1 MDTIR
6 KSFGDELQEIKQD
19 ILKMGSVV
27 EEMLVGSVRALQLR
41 DEIVADEVIAKDD
54 LVDGYNV
61 VIEQRCLRLLALQQP
76 MARDLRTIAAGLY
89 IIKDVERMG
98 DYALDIAK
106 AARKLSVIDP
116 ISDASV
122 ACSRRNLPDASVAC
136 SRRNLVKIPKM
147 ARIVQTMLHES
158 LQAFV
163 NPNMDMISDVARK
176 DDEVDLLYRQV
187 RDELIELIQKNPS
200 TAQPAVELILV
211 ARYLERI
218 ADHITNVGERIAY
231 METGEIKELH

>member
-1 MDTIR
+1 METIR
-6 KSFGDELQEIKQD
+6 KSFEDELNEMKQD
-19 ILKMGSVV
+19 ILRMGAAV
-27 EEMLVGSVRALQLR
+27 EEMLVGSITALRLR
-41 DEIVADEVIAKDD
+41 DEMLADETIAKDD

-106 AARKLSVIDP
+106 AAKKLAAEDP
-116 ISDASV
+116 I
-122 ACSRRNLPDASVAC
+122 RE
-136 SRRNLVKIPKM
+136 LVVIPRM
-147 ARIVQTMLHES
+147 GEIVQGMLHES
-158 LQAFV
+158 LHAYV
-163 NPNMDMISDVARK
+163 NQNVEAVSKVARE
-176 DDEVDLLYRQV
+176 DDEVDALYRRV
-187 RDELIELIQKNPS
+187 RDDLIALIQERP
-200 TAQPAVELILV
+200 AAAVAAVELILV

>member
-1 MDTIR
+1 MYTIR
-6 KSFGDELQEIKQD
+6 KSFSDELQEMKQD

-41 DEIVADEVIAKDD
+41 DEILADEVIAKDD

-106 AARKLSVIDP
+106 AAKKLSGIDP
-116 ISDASV
+116 VKD
-122 ACSRRNLPDASVAC
+122 
-136 SRRNLVKIPKM
+136 LVKIPKM
-147 ARIVQTMLHES
+147 AQIVQCMLHDS
-158 LQAFV
+158 LLAYV
-163 NPNMDMISDVARK
+163 NQSVEEISEVARK
-176 DDEVDLLYRQV
+176 DDEVDMLYRQV
-187 RDELIELIQKNPS
+187 RDEMIGLIQERPMI
-200 TAQPAVELILV
+200 AQPAVELILV

>member
-1 MDTIR
+1 METIR
-6 KSFGDELQEIKQD
+6 KSFEDELQEMKQD

-27 EEMLVGSVRALQLR
+27 EEMLIGSVRALQLSDEMLA
-41 DEIVADEVIAKDD
+41 DEIIAKDD

-76 MARDLRTIAAGLY
+76 MARDLRTIASALY

-106 AARKLSVIDP
+106 AARKLANVEPVSQ
-116 ISDASV
+116 
-122 ACSRRNLPDASVAC
+122 LE
-136 SRRNLVKIPKM
+136 KIPKM
-147 ARIVQTMLHES
+147 AKTVQGMLHDS
-158 LQAFV
+158 LHAFV
-163 NPNMDMISDVARK
+163 NHNMAVIAEVTQK
-176 DDEVDLLYRQV
+176 DDEVDVAYREV
-187 RDELIELIQKNPS
+187 RDKFVGLIQQKPEI
-200 TAQPAVELILV
+200 ALPAVELILV

>member
-1 MDTIR
+1 METIR
-6 KSFGDELQEIKQD
+6 KSFGDELHEMKQD

-41 DEIVADEVIAKDD
+41 DEILADEVIAKDD

-106 AARKLSVIDP
+106 AARKLAGTDP
-116 ISDASV
+116 IT
-122 ACSRRNLPDASVAC
+122 
-136 SRRNLVKIPKM
+136 NLVKIPKM
-147 ARIVQTMLHES
+147 AQIVQGMLHDS
-158 LQAFV
+158 LHAYV
-163 NPNMDMISDVARK
+163 NRSMDVIAEVARK
-176 DDEVDLLYRQV
+176 DDEVDMLYRQV
-187 RDELIELIQKNPS
+187 RDEMIILIQEKPE

>member
-1 MDTIR
+1 METIR
-6 KSFGDELQEIKQD
+6 KSFADELREMKQD

-27 EEMLVGSVRALQLR
+27 DEMLTGSIRALQLR
-41 DEIVADEVIAKDD
+41 DEMLADETIAKDD

-106 AARKLSVIDP
+106 AAKKLAETEP
-116 ISDASV
+116 IKE
-122 ACSRRNLPDASVAC
+122 
-136 SRRNLVKIPKM
+136 LVDIPKM
-147 ARIVQTMLHES
+147 AEIVQEMLHDALHAYVDQNVEAVSKVANEDFQVDS
-158 LQAFV
+158 LY
-163 NPNMDMISDVARK
+163 K
-176 DDEVDLLYRQV
+176 QV
-187 RDELIELIQKNPS
+187 RDELIGLIQEKPEI
-200 TAQPAVELILV
+200 APAAVELILV
-211 ARYLERI
+211 ARYLERV
-218 ADHITNVGERIAY
+218 ADHVTNVGERIAY

>member
-1 MDTIR
+1 METIR
-6 KSFGDELQEIKQD
+6 KSFGDELQEMKQD

-27 EEMLVGSVRALQLR
+27 EEMLIGSVRALQQR
-41 DEIVADEVIAKDD
+41 DEILADEIIAKDD

-106 AARKLSVIDP
+106 AAKKLSNIEPVK
-116 ISDASV
+116 
-122 ACSRRNLPDASVAC
+122 
-136 SRRNLVKIPKM
+136 NLVKIPKI
-147 ARIVQTMLHES
+147 AQIVQGMLHES
-158 LQAFV
+158 LHAYV
-163 NPNMDMISDVARK
+163 NQSMTEISDVARK

-187 RDELIELIQKNPS
+187 RDEMISLIQQKPE

-218 ADHITNVGERIAY
+218 ADHVINVGERIAY

>member
-1 MDTIR
+1 MDTGHTR
-6 KSFGDELQEIKQD
+6 RNFDEELQEMKQD

-27 EEMLVGSVRALQLR
+27 EDMLSGSVKALRERNTALAEEIIAR
-41 DEIVADEVIAKDD
+41 DDIVDE
-54 LVDGYNV
+54 YNLT
-61 VIEQRCLRLLALQQP
+61 IEQRCLDLLALQQP

-106 AARKLSVIDP
+106 AAKKLAPMEP
-116 ISDASV
+116 IT
-122 ACSRRNLPDASVAC
+122 P
-136 SRRNLVKIPKM
+136 LVKIPRM
-147 ARIVQTMLHES
+147 AQIVQNMLHGS
-158 LQAFV
+158 LQGFV
-163 NPNMDMISDVARK
+163 NRNVDTLSEVARE
-176 DDEVDLLYRQV
+176 DDEVDALYREV
-187 RDELIELIQKNPS
+187 RDTMIAMIEEKPEVALR
-200 TAQPAVELILV
+200 AVELILV

>member
-6 KSFGDELQEIKQD
+6 KSFADELQEMKQD

-41 DEIVADEVIAKDD
+41 DEMLADEIIAKDD
-54 LVDGYNV
+54 LVDGYNL

-106 AARKLSVIDP
+106 AARKLVGIDP
-116 ISDASV
+116 IKD
-122 ACSRRNLPDASVAC
+122 
-136 SRRNLVKIPKM
+136 LVKIPKM
-147 ARIVQTMLHES
+147 AQIVQGMLHDS
-158 LQAFV
+158 LYAFV
-163 NPNMDMISDVARK
+163 DHNVEVISEVARK
-176 DDEVDLLYRQV
+176 DDEVDALYRQV
-187 RDELIELIQKNPS
+187 RDELISLIQEKPAI
-200 TAQPAVELILV
+200 TQPAVELILV

-231 METGEIKELH
+231 METGEVKELH

>member
-1 MDTIR
+1 MDTTR
-6 KSFGDELQEIKQD
+6 KSFDEELQEMKQD

-41 DEIVADEVIAKDD
+41 DEMLADEIIVKDD

-61 VIEQRCLRLLALQQP
+61 VIEQRCLLLLALQQP

-106 AARKLSVIDP
+106 AAKKLVGIDP
-116 ISDASV
+116 IIDI
-122 ACSRRNLPDASVAC
+122 
-136 SRRNLVKIPKM
+136 VKIPQM
-147 ARIVQTMLHES
+147 AQIVQGMLHES
-158 LQAFV
+158 LHAFV
-163 NPNMDMISDVARK
+163 DHNIDVISDVARK
-176 DDEVDLLYRQV
+176 DDEVDALYRQV
-187 RDELIELIQKNPS
+187 RDEMISLVQDKPE
-200 TAQPAVELILV
+200 TAQMAVELTLV

>member
-1 MDTIR
+1 MEIIR
-6 KSFGDELQEIKQD
+6 KSFADELNEMKQD

-41 DEIVADEVIAKDD
+41 DEMLADETIAKDD

-106 AARKLSVIDP
+106 AAKKLAGTDP
-116 ISDASV
+116 IKD
-122 ACSRRNLPDASVAC
+122 LID
-136 SRRNLVKIPKM
+136 IPKM
-147 ARIVQTMLHES
+147 GQIVQGMLHDS
-158 LQAFV
+158 LHAYVNQNVQA
-163 NPNMDMISDVARK
+163 ISEVARQ
-176 DDEVDLLYRQV
+176 DDEVDALYRRV
-187 RDELIELIQKNPS
+187 RDDLIALIQERPA
-200 TAQPAVELILV
+200 TTLAAVELILV

>member
-1 MDTIR
+1 METIR
-6 KSFGDELQEIKQD
+6 KSFADELDEMKQD
-19 ILKMGSVV
+19 ILKMGAVV
-27 EEMLVGSVRALQLR
+27 EEMLTGSIRALQLR
-41 DEIVADEVIAKDD
+41 DQMLADEVIAKDD

-106 AARKLSVIDP
+106 AARKLALVEP
-116 ISDASV
+116 IKE
-122 ACSRRNLPDASVAC
+122 
-136 SRRNLVKIPKM
+136 LVLIPKM
-147 ARIVQTMLHES
+147 GEIVQRMLHDS
-158 LQAFV
+158 LHAYV
-163 NPNMDMISDVARK
+163 NQDIEVVSKVAEQ
-176 DDEVDLLYRQV
+176 DFEVDSLYRKV
-187 RDELIELIQKNPS
+187 HDEMIELVQKE
-200 TAQPAVELILV
+200 AQKARAAIELILV

>member
-1 MDTIR
+1 METAHIR
-6 KSFGDELQEIKQD
+6 KSFDDELAELKQD

-27 EEMLVGSVRALQLR
+27 EEMLVGAIKALR
-41 DEIVADEVIAKDD
+41 DRNVLLAEEVIAKDD
-54 LVDGYNV
+54 IVDGYNLA
-61 VIEQRCLRLLALQQP
+61 IERRCLRLLALQQP
-76 MARDLRTIAAGLY
+76 MARDLRTIAAALY

-106 AARKLSVIDP
+106 AAKKLAEKDP
-116 ISDASV
+116 IKQ
-122 ACSRRNLPDASVAC
+122 
-136 SRRNLVKIPKM
+136 LVKIPRM
-147 ARIVQTMLHES
+147 AEIVQKMLRQS

-163 NPNMDMISDVARK
+163 NHNVDAVNEVAHEDDQVDVI
-176 DDEVDLLYRQV
+176 YRQL
-187 RDELIELIQKNPS
+187 RDEMITTIEQKPE
-200 TAQPAVELILV
+200 TAQRAVELILV

>member
-1 MDTIR
+1 METIR
-6 KSFGDELQEIKQD
+6 KSFADELDEMKQD
-19 ILKMGSVV
+19 ILKMGAVV
-27 EEMLVGSVRALQLR
+27 EEMLIGSIRALQLR
-41 DEIVADEVIAKDD
+41 DQMLADEVIAKDD

-106 AARKLSVIDP
+106 AARKLALVEP
-116 ISDASV
+116 IKE
-122 ACSRRNLPDASVAC
+122 
-136 SRRNLVKIPKM
+136 LVLIPKM
-147 ARIVQTMLHES
+147 GEIVQRMLHDS
-158 LQAFV
+158 LHAYV
-163 NPNMDMISDVARK
+163 NQDIEVVSKVAEQ
-176 DDEVDLLYRQV
+176 DFEVDSLYRKV
-187 RDELIELIQKNPS
+187 HDEMIELVQKE
-200 TAQPAVELILV
+200 AQKARAAIELILV

>member
-54 LVDGYNV
+54 VVDSYNV
-61 VIEQRCLRLLALQQP
+61 VIEERCLRLLALQQP

-106 AARKLSVIDP
+106 AARKLAGIDP

-122 ACSRRNLPDASVAC
+122 ACSRRNDASVAC

-147 ARIVQTMLHES
+147 AQIVQGMLHDS

-163 NPNMDMISDVARK
+163 NHSMVVIADVVRK
-176 DDEVDLLYRQV
+176 DDEVDALYRQV
-187 RDELIELIQKNPS
+187 RDELISLIQEKPE
-200 TAQPAVELILV
+200 TAPQAVELILV

-218 ADHITNVGERIAY
+218 ADHITNVGERIVY
-231 METGEIKELH
+231 METGEFKELH